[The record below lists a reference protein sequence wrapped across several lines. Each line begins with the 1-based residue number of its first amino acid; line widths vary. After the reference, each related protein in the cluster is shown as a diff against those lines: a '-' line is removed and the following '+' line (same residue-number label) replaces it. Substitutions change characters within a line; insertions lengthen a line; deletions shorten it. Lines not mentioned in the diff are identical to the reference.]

1 MTYRINLNWT
11 ASINK
16 IVEVE
21 ANSREEALENVL
33 RRCEDHVEYKRNSPS
48 EDSTPDVVDNDGAIL
63 PTNPD
68 SIEYFLEYELC
79 EVVQ

>member
-1 MTYRINLNWT
+1 MIYRINLNWT
-11 ASINK
+11 ASVNK

-21 ANSREEALENVL
+21 ANSKEEALESIL

-48 EDSTPDVVDNDGAIL
+48 DDSTPDVIGNDGLIL

-68 SIEYFLEYELC
+68 SAEYFLEDELC
-79 EVVQ
+79 EVI